1 MILLNCVKS
10 ITGLPSEVYEK
21 YIKPA
26 NSCSEYLKF
35 LINDLNDYTEMN
47 FNKDIRL
54 VFEEVNIRN
63 LINEIDDLLHMKAKM
78 RKVALLFEIDPD
90 NPETIWTDPRRLK

>member
-26 NSCSEYLKF
+26 NSCSEYLMF
-35 LINDLNDYTEMN
+35 LINDLLDYTEMN
-47 FNKDIRL
+47 FSEDLRL
-54 VFEEVNIRN
+54 VFEEVNIHN
-63 LINEIDDLLHMKAKM
+63 LLKEIIDLLQMKAKM
-78 RKVALLFEIDPD
+78 RKVSLLFEIDPD
-90 NPETIWTDPRRLK
+90 TPETIWTDPRRLK